1 MELIPKKNN
10 YQFKKSETAVV
21 FINEENVKKR
31 SSLYPE
37 ILPFISEKIDLSFLR
52 GREGETLF
60 IPLLHE
66 PNLIICGLGKTGEID
81 RECLRRASST
91 VIALCRDK
99 NIKEINYLLPETEGF
114 TKEEVLL
121 SLAEGASLS
130 NYEFIRYKTPGTEP
144 KINFVEK
151 LGFCSNIKKAAV
163 LLNKTETISR
173 NALLCRDLVNDI
185 TEKSSP
191 LLIVSEARK
200 LTKLKNMTCRVYG
213 KKDLEKMK
221 MGLLLAVNRGSKI
234 PPQLIVLKYRGNP
247 SSKKSIA
254 CVGKG
259 ITFDSGGMNLKPSG
273 HLETMRMDM
282 AGAAAVLYTLK
293 TAAELGLK
301 KNIYGVMPLTE
312 NMLSNDSYR
321 PGDVFRSYNGKT
333 VEIGNTDAEGRLILA
348 DALAF
353 TEDKLKPDCIID
365 MATLTG
371 ACIVA
376 FGETVAGIL
385 SNSDDL
391 ANTISAASELTGEK
405 VWRLPLFKDY
415 EEPLKSDFADINN
428 IPSKKEA
435 GTIAAATFL
444 KNFITNTCWAHIDI
458 AGTAW
463 YSAPRG
469 YIPKNA
475 TGYGVRLLT
484 EVIERWE

>member
-1 MELIPKKNN
+1 MNLIPQKEDYRFKKN
-10 YQFKKSETAVV
+10 ETAVI
-21 FINEENVKKR
+21 FITEESCKEKKGITDKR
-31 SSLYPE
+31 LPV
-37 ILPFISEKIDLSFLR
+37 ILKKIDFSYFR
-52 GREGETLF
+52 GKEGETLF
-60 IPLLHE
+60 IPLLDE
-66 PNLIICGLGKTGEID
+66 PNLIICGLGKAGDID
-81 RECLRRASST
+81 RECIRRTSSS
-91 VIALCRDK
+91 VINLCRDRG
-99 NIKEINYLLPETEGF
+99 IREIVFLLPDVQGLTA
-114 TKEEVLL
+114 EEVLL

-130 NYEFIRYKTPGTEP
+130 NYEFIRYKTPDSES
-144 KINFVEK
+144 KISFVEK
-151 LGFCSNIKKAAV
+151 AGFCSGIKNAAS
-163 LLNKTETISR
+163 LLKKTGIISG
-173 NALLCRDLVNDI
+173 NTLLCRDLVNDI
-185 TEKSSP
+185 TEKVSP
-191 LLIVSEARK
+191 LVIASEAKK
-200 LTKLKNMTCRVYG
+200 LSRMKNLSCKVYG
-213 KKDLEKMK
+213 RKELEKMK

-234 PPQLIVLKYRGNP
+234 PPQLVVLKYTGNP
-247 SSKKSIA
+247 SVKKSLA
-254 CVGKG
+254 LVGKG

-353 TEDKLKPDCIID
+353 TEDRLKPDCIID

-376 FGETVAGIL
+376 FGETVAGLL
-385 SNSDDL
+385 SNDDPL
-391 ANTISAASELTGEK
+391 SKIINEASEVTGEK
-405 VWRLPLFKDY
+405 VWRLPLFRDY
-415 EEPLKSDFADINN
+415 EEPLKSDFADISN
-428 IPSKKEA
+428 IPSKREA

-444 KNFITNTCWAHIDI
+444 KNFISVSRWAHIDI

-463 YSAPRG
+463 YSASRG
-469 YIPKNA
+469 YLPKNA

-484 EVIERWE
+484 EVIEKWK

>member
-1 MELIPKKNN
+1 MKLVAKNED
-10 YQFKKSETAVV
+10 YKFKKSDTVV
-21 FINEENVKKR
+21 LFITGEDVKKR
-31 SSLYPE
+31 SGLYAE
-37 ILPFISEKIDLSFLR
+37 RLPFLFEKIDLSFFR
-52 GREGETLF
+52 GKEGEILF
-60 IPLLHE
+60 IPLLDE
-66 PNLIICGLGKTGEID
+66 PNLIICGLGKTGETD
-81 RECLRRASST
+81 RECLRRASSS
-91 VIALCRDK
+91 VIAHCREKSIRD
-99 NIKEINYLLPETEGF
+99 ITCLLPEVEGL
-114 TKEEVLL
+114 TGKDILL
-121 SLAEGASLS
+121 SLAEGSSLS
-130 NYEFIRYKTPGTEP
+130 NYEFIRYKTPDTES
-144 KINFVEK
+144 KISFVEK
-151 LGFCSNIKKAAV
+151 IGFCSSEKNALS
-163 LLNKTETISR
+163 LLRKTGTISQ
-173 NALLCRDLVNDI
+173 NALLCRDLVNDV
-185 TEKSSP
+185 TEKASP
-191 LLIVSEARK
+191 LLIASEAKK
-200 LTKLKNMTCRVYG
+200 LTRLKNLSCKVYG
-213 KKDLEKMK
+213 KKELEKMK
-221 MGLLLAVNRGSKI
+221 MGLLLAVNRGSKV
-234 PPQLIVLKYRGNP
+234 PPQLVVLKYTGDP

-273 HLETMRMDM
+273 HMETMRMDM

-293 TAAELGLK
+293 TAAELRLK

-321 PGDVFRSYNGKT
+321 PGDVFRSYSGKT
-333 VEIGNTDAEGRLILA
+333 VEVGNTDAEGRLILA

-376 FGETVAGIL
+376 FGETVAGLL

-391 ANTISAASELTGEK
+391 SDIISGASEATGEK
-405 VWRLPLFKDY
+405 TWRLPLFKDY
-415 EEPLKSDFADINN
+415 EEPLKSDFADISN

-444 KNFITNTCWAHIDI
+444 KNFVRSSCWAHIDI

-484 EVIERWE
+484 EVIERWK

>member
-1 MELIPKKNN
+1 MMLVAKNADYRFKKN
-10 YQFKKSETAVV
+10 ETAVI
-21 FINEENVKKR
+21 FITEENLKKKKG
-31 SSLYPE
+31 LYAE
-37 ILPFISEKIDLSFLR
+37 RLPFISAKIDLTYFR
-52 GREGETLF
+52 GREGEILF
-60 IPLLHE
+60 IPLLDE
-66 PNLIICGLGKTGEID
+66 PNFIICGLGKTAETD
-81 RECLRRASST
+81 RESFRRASSS

-99 NIKEINYLLPETEGF
+99 MIGEINYLLPDIEKF
-114 TKEEVLL
+114 PEEDALL

-130 NYEFIRYKTPGTEP
+130 NYEFIRYKTPGTES
-144 KINFVEK
+144 KFSFVEK
-151 LGFCSNIKKAAV
+151 LGFCSSVKNAPSILKK
-163 LLNKTETISR
+163 TGTISE

-185 TEKSSP
+185 TEKASP
-191 LLIVSEARK
+191 LLIASEAKK
-200 LTKLKNMTCRVYG
+200 LAKLKNMSCTVYG
-213 KKDLEKMK
+213 KKELEKMK
-221 MGLLLAVNRGSKI
+221 MGLLLAVNKGSKV
-234 PPQLIVLKYRGNP
+234 PPRLVVLKYRGNP
-247 SSKKSIA
+247 GSKKSIA

-273 HLETMRMDM
+273 HMETMRMDM

-333 VEIGNTDAEGRLILA
+333 VEVGNTDAEGRLILA

-376 FGETVAGIL
+376 FGETVAGLL

-391 ANTISAASELTGEK
+391 AETISEAAEVTGEK

-415 EEPLKSDFADINN
+415 EEPLKSDFADISN

-444 KNFITNTCWAHIDI
+444 KNFVTRSCWAHIDI

-469 YIPKNA
+469 YIPRNA

-484 EVIERWE
+484 EVIERWK